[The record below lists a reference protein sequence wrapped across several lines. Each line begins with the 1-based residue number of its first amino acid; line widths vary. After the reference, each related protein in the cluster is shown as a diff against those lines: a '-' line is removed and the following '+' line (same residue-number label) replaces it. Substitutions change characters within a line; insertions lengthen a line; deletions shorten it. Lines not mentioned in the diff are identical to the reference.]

1 MKKLALIIF
10 LLIVSVLLISCD
22 SGEELFLDNLT
33 CELPCWN
40 GIEMNMGIEEVRT
53 KLTELPETQKESINV
68 IEYQERNLDKAIFVQ
83 FDEGAFT
90 RAGFYF
96 DDNKLKVMSFGNLTG
111 KNAALGYWVD
121 EIGLPTS
128 LRLHGG
134 KLTYG
139 IMSHKYYFEDAP
151 LCLEGVLLRKSDYYS
166 PSKKTRI
173 ESVVLF
179 DPTYDI
185 TLPERSCYSLVFAEQ
200 EQPFTGYREYKIC
213 PNTDYPCD

>member
-1 MKKLALIIF
+1 MKKAYVVLC
-10 LLIVSVLLISCD
+10 LLLYMVLL
-22 SGEELFLDNLT
+22 SGCLSKEELFFDSLT

-40 GIEMNMGIEEVRT
+40 GIGMNMGIEEVKA
-53 KLTELPETQKESINV
+53 KLSAIPETKQDSIKV
-68 IEYQERNLDKAIFVQ
+68 VEYTGLNLSKAIFVQ
-83 FDEGAFT
+83 FDQGVFT
-90 RAGFYF
+90 SAGFYF
-96 DDNKLKVMSFGNLTG
+96 HDNQLKIISFDNPIG
-111 KNAALGYWVD
+111 KNATLGYWVD

-185 TLPERSCYSLVFAEQ
+185 TLPELSCHSLVFAEQ